1 MDSILSNFNVYDIVC
16 GGAVIVGILYGL
28 SNGIFSMIKPL
39 LSIIIA
45 RTLSGTISN
54 FLKTSN
60 IADTINQ
67 IAAEKTGMPGDMKLI
82 QLGSSM
88 VADAVINVLA
98 FVLSYIAIRFVLSLV
113 FAALKIPRFSIAY
126 KLDRAAGAIV
136 GFVVVGFFIYYIGIG
151 ATALGKLGFTNA
163 YSVAEGL
170 SNSMVFNKIM
180 SIFRA
185 MAVIDIASF
194 SS

>member
-67 IAAEKTGMPGDMKLI
+67 IAAEKTTD
-82 QLGSSM
+82 
-88 VADAVINVLA
+88 
-98 FVLSYIAIRFVLSLV
+98 
-113 FAALKIPRFSIAY
+113 
-126 KLDRAAGAIV
+126 
-136 GFVVVGFFIYYIGIG
+136 
-151 ATALGKLGFTNA
+151 T
-163 YSVAEGL
+163 
-170 SNSMVFNKIM
+170 
-180 SIFRA
+180 
-185 MAVIDIASF
+185 
-194 SS
+194 